1 MSATRPS
8 WEQLNAYV
16 DGELSVSDAAA
27 VARALADDKLLA
39 EAVATLSRLKASTQ
53 EGIEPFALAATRPRV
68 RPWRRVAVAASVAA
82 VLIVA
87 IVASL
92 VPQMTPAAPPAWL
105 AGAWQVHDRW
115 AQGETTSPPAPV
127 GSGVIL
133 ATSNHFGP
141 QIYLPDLSDAR
152 LTLSSLEI
160 VALPDVRGE
169 ALHIGYLGNRGCQ
182 VSLIVV
188 PKIGDMSADLVRYDR
203 GAGRGYAWRSGE
215 RGYLLLAEGMDEAR
229 LALLAETLHRAT
241 LELRPFD
248 PDTRTALRESRERSI
263 PCLS

>member
-16 DGELSVSDAAA
+16 DGELSASDAAA
-27 VARALADDKLLA
+27 VARALADDKTLA
-39 EAVATLSRLKASTQ
+39 EAVATLSRLKATTQ
-53 EGIEPFALAATRPRV
+53 EGIEPFALVPTRPRT
-68 RPWRRVAVAASVAA
+68 RPWRRFAIAASVAA

-87 IVASL
+87 TMASL
-92 VPQMTPAAPPAWL
+92 VPQMTPAPPAWL
-105 AGAWQVHDRW
+105 AGAWQVHDTW
-115 AQGETTSPPAPV
+115 AQEEVAGPPAAV
-127 GSGVIL
+127 DSGVVL
-133 ATSNHFGP
+133 ATLHQFGP
-141 QIYLPDLSDAR
+141 QTYLPDLSDAR
-152 LTLSSLEI
+152 LTLSRLVI
-160 VALPDVRGE
+160 VTMADMGGD

-182 VSLIVV
+182 VSLILL
-188 PKIGDMSADLVRYDR
+188 PGGGDLSADVVRYDR
-203 GAGRGYAWRSGE
+203 GNGRGYAWRSGK

-248 PDTRTALRESRERSI
+248 PDTRTALRESRERSV